1 MARKIGEK
9 QEKELR
15 AAFNMFDKD
24 SSGSIDVSELKLV
37 LRAMGQF
44 PTPTELAELMQR
56 MDADGNGEVDFQEFV
71 NAMAG
76 QQEED
81 ELGDQLQELQDVFS
95 LFDADGSGQ
104 LSADELQRALKI
116 LGVSMSTAEVE
127 LLIKEVDADGDG
139 EISCDELLQYVLTFD
154 EGAASGDVEQGSKPK
169 S

>member
-1 MARKIGEK
+1 
-9 QEKELR
+9 
-15 AAFNMFDKD
+15 MFDKD

-44 PTPTELAELMQR
+44 PTPTELAVRTVRGASMPHVSRPTSAPLPFITCHMLYMQELMQR

-104 LSADELQRALKI
+104 LSADEVQY
-116 LGVSMSTAEVE
+116 
-127 LLIKEVDADGDG
+127 
-139 EISCDELLQYVLTFD
+139 SCRRC
-154 EGAASGDVEQGSKPK
+154 AS
-169 S
+169 

>member
-1 MARKIGEK
+1 
-9 QEKELR
+9 
-15 AAFNMFDKD
+15 MFDKD

-44 PTPTELAELMQR
+44 PTPTELAVRTVRGASMPQVSRPTSAPLPFITCHMLYMQELMQR

-104 LSADELQRALKI
+104 LSADEVRYAVCCRRCGI
-116 LGVSMSTAEVE
+116 
-127 LLIKEVDADGDG
+127 
-139 EISCDELLQYVLTFD
+139 ISW
-154 EGAASGDVEQGSKPK
+154 
-169 S
+169 